1 MSDGSPFAGQINA
14 YQTAAQKGD
23 ANSIKALYDGADAV
37 ALFTEGTSD
46 ITPSNYSAIINGA
59 DAIANDLA
67 AHFKSGPNGSNPYAQ
82 LTLTEVGYSV
92 EGTRGW
98 SYGTWYADPNAKT
111 APNGSGSWSACWV
124 QKSGSW
130 LIQVHSVVPYISGT

>member
-1 MSDGSPFAGQINA
+1 MSDGSPFAGQISA
-14 YQTAAQKGD
+14 YQKAAQSGD
-23 ANSIKALYDGADAV
+23 AGSIKTLYATDAV

-46 ITPSNYSAIINGA
+46 ITPNKYSAIITGA

-67 AHFKSGPNGSNPYAQ
+67 AHFQSGPNGSNPYAH
-82 LTLTEVGYSV
+82 LTLTEVGSSV
-92 EGTRGW
+92 AGTRGW
-98 SYGTWYADPNAKT
+98 SYGTWYADPDNKT
-111 APNGSGSWSACWV
+111 APNVSGSWSACWV